1 MFFMMDILR
10 FFIKTLQAVDKDGN
24 GGDDDDDDYNH
35 DSENCIDNTCD
46 DLTRQLLKLSLSSMF
61 FLVLN
66 HAKFTEKALIYS
78 TEKDTFGIYSCFPV
92 NKTNIG
98 LDDWR

>member
-24 GGDDDDDDYNH
+24 GSDDDDDDDYNH

-46 DLTRQLLKLSLSSMF
+46 DLTRQLLKLSLPSMF
-61 FLVLN
+61 FW
-66 HAKFTEKALIYS
+66 
-78 TEKDTFGIYSCFPV
+78 C
-92 NKTNIG
+92 
-98 LDDWR
+98 